1 MKRFDIKEKVVL
13 ITGASFGIGRE
24 TAKHFANEGAKVA
37 LVARSQ
43 KELDETAREIRAS
56 GGSAESFP
64 YDLSKIEGIPKLA
77 QQVKSKLGP
86 VDVLVNNAG
95 YAVTGLVEDCPIEQ
109 YRKNFEVN
117 FYAPLALIQAIL
129 PDMKQKGEGQIIN
142 VSSGVGRRALPGV
155 SSYCATKFA
164 LCGLTESLRLE
175 VKRYGIDVLVIFP
188 GRVESKFHE
197 RIESYGKLN
206 RKLPPIS
213 MKPAEEVG
221 KFILRA
227 SKNRKRSA
235 TVFGP
240 GMIGYHLNYWA
251 PKLVDHLLTKRF
263 PV

>member
-1 MKRFDIKEKVVL
+1 M
-13 ITGASFGIGRE
+13 TGASFGIGKE
-24 TAKHFANEGAKVA
+24 SAKAFARAGAKVA

-43 KELDETAREIRAS
+43 KELEHVAEQIRDFK
-56 GGSAESFP
+56 GHAESFP
-64 YDLSKIEGIPKLA
+64 YDLSKIDGIPGLVE
-77 QQVKSKLGP
+77 QIKSKMGTI
-86 VDVLVNNAG
+86 DVLVNNAA

-117 FYAPLALIQAIL
+117 FYAPLALIQATV
-129 PDMKQKGEGQIIN
+129 PGMRQKGEGQIIN

-164 LCGLTESLRLE
+164 LCGMSESLRLE

-206 RKLPPIS
+206 RKLPPIP

-221 KFILRA
+221 EFIVKA
-227 SKNRKRSA
+227 SRNRTREA

-240 GMIGYHLNYWA
+240 GKIGYHLNYWA
-251 PKLVDHLLTKRF
+251 PKLVDRMLTKRF
-263 PV
+263 PI

>member
-1 MKRFDIKEKVVL
+1 M

-24 TAKHFANEGAKVA
+24 TAKCFARAGARVA

-43 KELDETAREIRAS
+43 KELEGVARQIRDA
-56 GGSAESFP
+56 GGRAESFP
-64 YDLSKIEGIPKLA
+64 YDLSKIDEIPALA
-77 QQVKSKLGP
+77 DQVRAKMGP
-86 VDVLVNNAG
+86 VDVLVNNAA
-95 YAVTGLVEDCPIEQ
+95 YAVTGLAEDCPIEQ

-117 FYAPLALIQAIL
+117 FYAPLALIQAVI
-129 PDMKQKGEGQIIN
+129 PGMKQKGDAQIIN

-155 SSYCATKFA
+155 SPYCATKFA

-206 RKLPPIS
+206 RKLPPIP

-221 KFILRA
+221 AFIVRA
-227 SKNRKRSA
+227 SRNRKREA

-251 PKLVDHLLTKRF
+251 PKLVDRLLARRF
-263 PV
+263 PI